1 MARLLVKGAETS
13 IAAGSGNK
21 TNCGTATCVRLWN
34 NPDNG
39 VIVVSI
45 QTSGGAAIG
54 SFSMTSGSVEVLEKN
69 ATDEI
74 YSTGGA
80 LKFTK
85 LGFTN

>member
-13 IAAGSGNK
+13 ITAGQPNA

-39 VIVVSI
+39 VIVVYT
-45 QTSGGAAIG
+45 QTAGGVAIG
-54 SFSMTSGSVEVLEKN
+54 SFSMTSGSVEIIEKN
-69 ATDEI
+69 ATDEV

>member
-45 QTSGGAAIG
+45 QTSGGTAIG
-54 SFSMTSGSVEVLEKN
+54 SFSMTSGSVEVLEYRWSTK
-69 ATDEI
+69 I
-74 YSTGGA
+74 Y
-80 LKFTK
+80 KIRIY
-85 LGFTN
+85 